1 MASLWTHIT
10 YEIRNDDYYSLL
22 AVKKNVLIVGVQ
34 DPLNMVDALVGFN
47 AKLSKN
53 RIHLNETIITKLNI
67 SKQCRNNGVY
77 SMQQKGAMNIC
88 EFLRS

>member
-1 MASLWTHIT
+1 
-10 YEIRNDDYYSLL
+10 
-22 AVKKNVLIVGVQ
+22 
-34 DPLNMVDALVGFN
+34 MVDALVGFN

-77 SMQQKGAMNIC
+77 SMQQRGAMNIC
-88 EFLRS
+88 EFLRSLIPKSVDAPHMRNMF